1 MDTSQSGPNYAGAI
15 SSIESGGDY
24 GILGPSTR
32 SGDRAYGKYQIMGAN
47 VPQWTREVLGAPMS
61 PQEFLA
67 NPQAQDAVFSTKF
80 GQYVDK
86 YGPEGAARAWF
97 AGPGGMNNL
106 NAKDV
111 NGMTVGEYGRR
122 FTGAMAP
129 PLGMTDVAPAPA
141 VGAMT
146 NPSGQLPAPAATPT
160 QTQQLQ
166 GAGGNGGAAPGGAQ
180 QGITPAMLQHLAMYR
195 PQVNQAPLQN
205 FMQQLPTTLFPSN
218 LKPFSF

>member
-1 MDTSQSGPNYAGAI
+1 MTDTSGPNYAGAI

-47 VPQWTREVLGAPMS
+47 IPQWTREVLGAPMS

-67 NPQAQDAVFSTKF
+67 NQQAQDTVFSTKF

-122 FTGAMAP
+122 FTSAMAP
-129 PLGMTDVAPAPA
+129 PLGMTN
-141 VGAMT
+141 VGAR
-146 NPSGQLPAPAATPT
+146 PAADSAQSPAGGLPAAPT

-166 GAGGNGGAAPGGAQ
+166 GAGGNGGGGPSAQ
-180 QGITPAMLQHLAMYR
+180 QQPITQAMLQHLAMYR